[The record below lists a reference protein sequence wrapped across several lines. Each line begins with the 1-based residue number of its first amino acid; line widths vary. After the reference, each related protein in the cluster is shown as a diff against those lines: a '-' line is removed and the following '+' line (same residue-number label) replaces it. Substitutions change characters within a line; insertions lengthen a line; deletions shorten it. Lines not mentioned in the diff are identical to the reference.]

1 MGQSFGFSVTER
13 TQIVVFSDEQDFCK
27 ILATNPNMTAI
38 IGADNRTKKNFPGV
52 FIATIETTQHTGKS
66 AVRLPATQLAYVPGS
81 QKYYESIAIPG
92 VKVESVNASPG
103 HILITLIVETGY
115 VAEILRK
122 QYLDS
127 CMAHNPIGQELTVS
141 IQKNSQTDQ

>member
-1 MGQSFGFSVTER
+1 MGQSFGFSVAER

-27 ILATNPNMTAI
+27 IVAANPNMTAI
-38 IGADNRTKKNFPGV
+38 MGADDRTKKNFPGV
-52 FIATIETTQHTGKS
+52 YIATIETTQHTGKS

-103 HILITLIVETGY
+103 HIHITLIAETGY
-115 VAEILRK
+115 AAEILRE
-122 QYLDS
+122 QYLDA
-127 CMAHNPIGQELTVS
+127 CKLKNPIGQELTVS
-141 IQKNSQTDQ
+141 IMEEKSND